1 MLKEIVRGL
10 DTTICNHIKIVTDE
24 ETVVV
29 YDKLTEVIGSD
40 KLNRYEFVNLTKLT
54 HDNDS
59 WLIKPVVDL
68 DKTDFVSIRTIPA
81 TENRLEYTE
90 YIGKPDNHGGCGYW
104 IQYGDTVYMLS
115 NFIDRTVQQHKH
127 ATVANL
133 VPDYF
138 HMYVSD
144 DNSKIIHHMSKMSLI
159 DILQPDNTDRYYR
172 EIYSV
177 MLDSICAKVIDELK
191 FHRSVVHV
199 VTRYLAA
206 RRCQIMNL
214 YDFLNVYTATVF
226 DLREILSWL
235 ARPLRDLRYKGSW
248 LLANASSNESSS
260 NMYIGE
266 QFLNTI
272 SDTVVYTL
280 NQAFIDKT
288 IKANYDELILN
299 LIDRYGCDI
308 IPADQFCVSFI
319 ENELAKDGISE

>member
-1 MLKEIVRGL
+1 MLKEIIRGL
-10 DTTICNHIKIVTDE
+10 DTTICNHIKIVTDDE
-24 ETVVV
+24 IVVV
-29 YDKLTEVIGSD
+29 DDKLTDIIGSD
-40 KLNRYEFVNLTKLT
+40 KLNRYEFVNLTKIT

-90 YIGKPDNHGGCGYW
+90 YIGRPDNHGGCGYW

-115 NFIDRTVQQHKH
+115 DFKDRQVQQHKN
-127 ATVANL
+127 ATVARL
-133 VPDYF
+133 VPAYF
-138 HMYVSD
+138 HMYASIND
-144 DNSKIIHHMSKMSLI
+144 DTSKIIHHISRISLI
-159 DILQPDNTDRYYR
+159 DIIQPDNTDRYYR

-199 VTRYLAA
+199 VTRYLVA

-226 DLREILSWL
+226 DLREIISWL
-235 ARPLRDLRYKGSW
+235 ARPLRNLRYKDHW
-248 LLANASSNESSS
+248 LLAYNDSSN
-260 NMYIGE
+260 NLNIDE
-266 QFLNTI
+266 QPVNAI
-272 SDTVVYTL
+272 SDTAMYTL
-280 NQAFIDKT
+280 NQQFTDPT

-308 IPADQFCVSFI
+308 IPADQFCPSFI